1 VSFPSRPLNA
11 ETNTNNEAAM
21 KHSALVEA
29 RDHVVVDE
37 RLLAL
42 QRVVQSKTFTNAD
55 SMRHF
60 LEFIV
65 NRSIAG
71 RVDEIKEYTIATEV
85 LGRSYDFNPKS
96 DNIVRVQAHRL
107 RNKLAEYYSQEGT
120 HDPVRIFIPSGHY
133 YPEYHTHSPGQQIPS
148 IEPTPIDPDAAQTS
162 LTAKPNAPPARFS
175 ARLLWQPL
183 VLALLILNLLFVSYL
198 LLRPARKENTTKGQP
213 ALAESLTSLWQ
224 PFIATD
230 QPPLIVYS
238 NALFL
243 MSEEG
248 DLYRYYNDT
257 SHSFAMGAEVPS
269 VVGLERRGPIP
280 NRVGPLYYFDSYTGT
295 GEVIAMGR
303 IAELLSRS
311 GQNFLVKRSRIASYD
326 DVRNRNVI
334 FLGTSLE
341 DSILG
346 KLPVESDLVF
356 EEPTGHQFV
365 GRLLIRDRHP
375 GTGMPSTYQFQR
387 DERTKAL
394 QAEYALISLLPGV
407 TPNQYV
413 LVLAGL
419 STLGTQAATEFA
431 TSDKTMLALDQMRS
445 TVSDNTARSP
455 YFQALL
461 QIQIR
466 DGIAVKTNCLL
477 VRELHRSRP

>member
-1 VSFPSRPLNA
+1 LFEDPTIRSIEVPMKQTAIMNVEESF
-11 ETNTNNEAAM
+11 
-21 KHSALVEA
+21 
-29 RDHVVVDE
+29 VDE

-42 QRVVQSKTFTNAD
+42 RHVLQSETFSNAD
-55 SMRHF
+55 SMRNF

-65 NRSIAG
+65 EKSLAG

-85 LGRSYDFNPKS
+85 LGRSHDFDPKS

-107 RNKLAEYYSQEGT
+107 RKKLDEYYVQEGT
-120 HDPVRIFIPSGHY
+120 HDPVRILIPSGHY
-133 YPEYHTHSPGQQIPS
+133 YPEYHSNSTPPGIPS
-148 IEPTPIDPDAAQTS
+148 FEAVPPELDLAQASPIHEPD
-162 LTAKPNAPPARFS
+162 TAPARFW
-175 ARLLWQPL
+175 ARLSWQPF

-198 LLRPARKENTTKGQP
+198 LLRPARKENTTKNQT
-213 ALAESLTSLWQ
+213 ALTKSLTPLWQ

-269 VVGLERRGPIP
+269 VVGLERRGAIP
-280 NRVGPLYYFDSYTGT
+280 NHVGPLYYFDNYTGT

-341 DSILG
+341 DPILG

-407 TPNQYV
+407 TPNQSV

-419 STLGTQAATEFA
+419 STLGTQAAAEFA
-431 TSDKTMLALDQMRS
+431 TSDNTMQVLDQMRS

-477 VRELHRSRP
+477 VRELHSVVPNSPAK

>member
-1 VSFPSRPLNA
+1 
-11 ETNTNNEAAM
+11 
-21 KHSALVEA
+21 
-29 RDHVVVDE
+29 
-37 RLLAL
+37 
-42 QRVVQSKTFTNAD
+42 
-55 SMRHF
+55 
-60 LEFIV
+60 
-65 NRSIAG
+65 
-71 RVDEIKEYTIATEV
+71 
-85 LGRSYDFNPKS
+85 
-96 DNIVRVQAHRL
+96 
-107 RNKLAEYYSQEGT
+107 
-120 HDPVRIFIPSGHY
+120 
-133 YPEYHTHSPGQQIPS
+133 
-148 IEPTPIDPDAAQTS
+148 
-162 LTAKPNAPPARFS
+162 
-175 ARLLWQPL
+175 
-183 VLALLILNLLFVSYL
+183 
-198 LLRPARKENTTKGQP
+198 
-213 ALAESLTSLWQ
+213 
-224 PFIATD
+224 
-230 QPPLIVYS
+230 
-238 NALFL
+238 
-243 MSEEG
+243 
-248 DLYRYYNDT
+248 
-257 SHSFAMGAEVPS
+257 VPS
-269 VVGLERRGPIP
+269 VVGLERRGAIP

-375 GTGMPSTYQFQR
+375 GTGMPSSYQFQR
-387 DERTKAL
+387 DDRTKAL

-419 STLGTQAATEFA
+419 STLGTQAAAEFA

-445 TVSDNTARSP
+445 TVSDNSARSP

-477 VRELHRSRP
+477 VRELRRNRP

>member
-1 VSFPSRPLNA
+1 M
-11 ETNTNNEAAM
+11 E
-21 KHSALVEA
+21 HSAVIEVKDSFA
-29 RDHVVVDE
+29 DE

-42 QRVVQSKTFTNAD
+42 KHLLQSQTLSNAD

-65 NRSIAG
+65 EKSVAG

-85 LGRSYDFNPKS
+85 LGRSYDFDPKS

-107 RNKLAEYYSQEGT
+107 RKKLDEYYSQEGVD
-120 HDPVRIFIPSGHY
+120 DPVRISIPSGHY
-133 YPEYHTHSPGQQIPS
+133 YPEYQTNSAPRKIPSSEQIP
-148 IEPTPIDPDAAQTS
+148 PDPKVAQT
-162 LTAKPNAPPARFS
+162 LPIPQPHTAPARFW
-175 ARLLWQPL
+175 ARLSWQRL

-198 LLRPARKENTTKGQP
+198 LLRTKPKENTTKTQIV
-213 ALAESLTSLWQ
+213 LAESLTPLWQ

-269 VVGLERRGPIP
+269 VVGLERRGAPP
-280 NRVGPLYYFDSYTGT
+280 NRVGPLYYFDSYTGI

-356 EEPTGHQFV
+356 EEPKGHQFV
-365 GRLLIRDRHP
+365 GKLLIRDRHP
-375 GTGMPSTYQFQR
+375 DPGMPSTYQFQR

-419 STLGTQAATEFA
+419 STLGTQAAAEFA

-445 TVSDNTARSP
+445 TVSDNTARSS

-466 DGIAVKTNCLL
+466 DGIAVKINCLL

>member
-1 VSFPSRPLNA
+1 MEVKDSF
-11 ETNTNNEAAM
+11 
-21 KHSALVEA
+21 
-29 RDHVVVDE
+29 VDE
-37 RLLAL
+37 RLQAL
-42 QRVVQSKTFTNAD
+42 ERLLQSETFSNAD

-65 NRSIAG
+65 GKSVAG
-71 RVDEIKEYTIATEV
+71 CVDEIKEYTIATEV
-85 LGRSYDFNPKS
+85 LGRSHDFDPKS

-107 RNKLAEYYSQEGT
+107 RKKLDEYYSQEGA
-120 HDPVRIFIPSGHY
+120 HDPVRILIPSGHY
-133 YPEYHTHSPGQQIPS
+133 YPEYNTISSPQKTPD
-148 IEPTPIDPDAAQTS
+148 IEEMSRDLDLVQTS
-162 LTAKPNAPPARFS
+162 PVSKMETASAGFS
-175 ARLLWQPL
+175 TRLPWQWVAL
-183 VLALLILNLLFVSYL
+183 GLLILNLVLISYL
-198 LLRPARKENTTKGQP
+198 LLRSVRKERATKNQIP
-213 ALAESLTSLWQ
+213 LAESLTPLWQ
-224 PFIATD
+224 PFITTD

-280 NRVGPLYYFDSYTGT
+280 NVVGPLYYFDSYTGT

-303 IAELLSRS
+303 IAELLSQS
-311 GQNFLVKRSRIASYD
+311 GQNFLVKRSRIASYE

-356 EEPTGHQFV
+356 EEPTGRQFV

-375 GTGMPSTYQFQR
+375 FTGMPSTYQFRR

-394 QAEYALISLLPGV
+394 QAEFALISLLPGV

-419 STLGTQAATEFA
+419 STIGTQAAAEFA
-431 TSDKTMLALDQMRS
+431 TSDKNMLALDQMRATGS
-445 TVSDNTARSP
+445 SNAARSA

-461 QIQIR
+461 EIQIR

-477 VRELHRSRP
+477 VRELHRNQP

>member
-1 VSFPSRPLNA
+1 MKVEDSF
-11 ETNTNNEAAM
+11 
-21 KHSALVEA
+21 VE
-29 RDHVVVDE
+29 E

-42 QRVVQSKTFTNAD
+42 KHILESETFSNAG
-55 SMRHF
+55 SMRNF

-65 NRSIAG
+65 EKSLGG

-85 LGRSYDFNPKS
+85 LGRSHDFDPKS

-107 RNKLAEYYSQEGT
+107 RKKLDEYYGQEGT
-120 HDPVRIFIPSGHY
+120 HDPVRILIPSGHY
-133 YPEYHTHSPGQQIPS
+133 YPEYHTNSTPPGIPS
-148 IEPTPIDPDAAQTS
+148 FEPVPPEPDVGQTS
-162 LTAKPNAPPARFS
+162 PIPEPDTPARFG
-175 ARLLWQPL
+175 ARLSWQPF
-183 VLALLILNLLFVSYL
+183 VLALLILNLLFLSYL
-198 LLRPARKENTTKGQP
+198 LLRPAPKENTAKNQT
-213 ALAESLTSLWQ
+213 ALAKSLTPLWQ

-311 GQNFLVKRSRIASYD
+311 GQNFLVKRSRVASYD

-341 DSILG
+341 DPILG

-375 GTGMPSTYQFQR
+375 GTGMPATYQFQR

-407 TPNQYV
+407 TPNQFV

-419 STLGTQAATEFA
+419 STLGTQAAAEFA
-431 TSDKTMLALDQMRS
+431 TSDNTMQVLDQMRS

-477 VRELHRSRP
+477 VRELHPVVPNAPGK

>member
-1 VSFPSRPLNA
+1 
-11 ETNTNNEAAM
+11 
-21 KHSALVEA
+21 
-29 RDHVVVDE
+29 
-37 RLLAL
+37 
-42 QRVVQSKTFTNAD
+42 
-55 SMRHF
+55 MRHF
-60 LEFIV
+60 LKFIV
-65 NRSIAG
+65 EKSVAG

-85 LGRSYDFNPKS
+85 LGRSHDFDPKS
-96 DNIVRVQAHRL
+96 DNIIRVQAHRL
-107 RNKLAEYYSQEGT
+107 RKKLDEYYGQEGVD
-120 HDPVRIFIPSGHY
+120 DPVRISIPSGHY
-133 YPEYHTHSPGQQIPS
+133 YPEYQTNSVTQKIPP
-148 IEPTPIDPDAAQTS
+148 IEPVPPDPDVAQTS
-162 LTAKPNAPPARFS
+162 PIPKAHTAPARFWT
-175 ARLLWQPL
+175 RLSWQPL
-183 VLALLILNLLFVSYL
+183 VLAVLILNLVFVSYL
-198 LLRPARKENTTKGQP
+198 LLRPTRTDNTTKNQTP
-213 ALAESLTSLWQ
+213 LAESLTPLWQ

-269 VVGLERRGPIP
+269 VVGLERRGAIP
-280 NRVGPLYYFDSYTGT
+280 SRVGPLYYFDSYTGT

-375 GTGMPSTYQFQR
+375 GTGMPSTYEFQR

-419 STLGTQAATEFA
+419 STLGTQAAAEFA

-445 TVSDNTARSP
+445 TVSENTARSP

-466 DGIAVKTNCLL
+466 DGIAVKSNCLL

>member
-1 VSFPSRPLNA
+1 MSSPAQSLKGRTSPSNEGLREHPAVLEVRGSF
-11 ETNTNNEAAM
+11 E
-21 KHSALVEA
+21 
-29 RDHVVVDE
+29 DE

-42 QRVVQSKTFTNAD
+42 KHLVQSETFSNAD

-60 LEFIV
+60 LKFIV
-65 NRSIAG
+65 EKSLAG

-85 LGRSYDFNPKS
+85 LGRSYDFDPKS

-107 RNKLAEYYSQEGT
+107 RKKLDEYYSQEGVD
-120 HDPVRIFIPSGHY
+120 DPVRISIPSGHY
-133 YPEYHTHSPGQQIPS
+133 YPEFHTNSAPQKIPS
-148 IEPTPIDPDAAQTS
+148 IEQIPPEPDVAQTS
-162 LTAKPNAPPARFS
+162 PIPRPYTPPVRFW
-175 ARLLWQPL
+175 ARLPWRPL
-183 VLALLILNLLFVSYL
+183 VLTVLILNLLLVSYL
-198 LLRPARKENTTKGQP
+198 LLRSSSKQTTTKNQT
-213 ALAESLTSLWQ
+213 ALAESLNPLWQ

-269 VVGLERRGPIP
+269 VVGLERRGAIP
-280 NRVGPLYYFDSYTGT
+280 NGVGPLYYFDSYTGT

-303 IAELLSRS
+303 IAELLSRN

-375 GTGMPSTYQFQR
+375 GTGMPSTYEFQR

-407 TPNQYV
+407 TPNQYI

-419 STLGTQAATEFA
+419 STLGTQAAAEFA
-431 TSDKTMLALDQMRS
+431 TSEKNMPALDQMRP
-445 TVSDNTARSP
+445 TASDNTARSP

-477 VRELHRSRP
+477 VRELHRNRP

>member
-1 VSFPSRPLNA
+1 
-11 ETNTNNEAAM
+11 
-21 KHSALVEA
+21 
-29 RDHVVVDE
+29 
-37 RLLAL
+37 
-42 QRVVQSKTFTNAD
+42 
-55 SMRHF
+55 MRHF

-65 NRSIAG
+65 GKSVAG
-71 RVDEIKEYTIATEV
+71 CVDEIKEYTIATEV
-85 LGRSYDFNPKS
+85 LGRSHDFDPKS

-107 RNKLAEYYSQEGT
+107 RKKLDEYYSQEGA
-120 HDPVRIFIPSGHY
+120 HDPVRILIPSGHY
-133 YPEYHTHSPGQQIPS
+133 YPEYNTISSPQKTPD
-148 IEPTPIDPDAAQTS
+148 IEEMSRDLDLVQTS
-162 LTAKPNAPPARFS
+162 PVSKMETASAGFS
-175 ARLLWQPL
+175 TRLPWQWVAL
-183 VLALLILNLLFVSYL
+183 GLLILNLVLISYL
-198 LLRPARKENTTKGQP
+198 LLRSVRKERATKNQIP
-213 ALAESLTSLWQ
+213 LAESLTPLWQ
-224 PFIATD
+224 PFITTD

-280 NRVGPLYYFDSYTGT
+280 NVVGPLYYFDSYTGT

-303 IAELLSRS
+303 IAELLSQS
-311 GQNFLVKRSRIASYD
+311 GQNFLVKRSRIASYE

-356 EEPTGHQFV
+356 EEPTGRQFV

-375 GTGMPSTYQFQR
+375 FTGMPSTYQFRR

-394 QAEYALISLLPGV
+394 QAEFALISLLPGV

-419 STLGTQAATEFA
+419 STIGTQAAAEFA
-431 TSDKTMLALDQMRS
+431 TSDKNMLALDQMRATGS
-445 TVSDNTARSP
+445 SNAARSA

-461 QIQIR
+461 EIQIR

-477 VRELHRSRP
+477 VRELHRNQP

>member
-1 VSFPSRPLNA
+1 MSSPAESLERRTSPS
-11 ETNTNNEAAM
+11 NEVPM
-21 KHSALVEA
+21 KHPAVMEVKDSF
-29 RDHVVVDE
+29 VDE

-42 QRVVQSKTFTNAD
+42 QRVVQSKTFSNAD

-65 NRSIAG
+65 KRSIAG

-85 LGRSYDFNPKS
+85 LGRSYNFNPKS

-107 RNKLAEYYSQEGT
+107 RNKLDEYYSQEGT

-133 YPEYHTHSPGQQIPS
+133 YPEYDTHSPAQQIPS
-148 IEPTPIDPDAAQTS
+148 IEQMPIDPDVAQTS
-162 LTAKPNAPPARFS
+162 PTAKPNAAPARFS
-175 ARLLWQPL
+175 ARLSRQPL

-198 LLRPARKENTTKGQP
+198 LLRTARKENTTKGQP

-257 SHSFAMGAEVPS
+257 SHSFAMGAQVPS
-269 VVGLERRGPIP
+269 VIGLERRGPIP

-311 GQNFLVKRSRIASYD
+311 GKNFLVKRSRIASYD

-375 GTGMPSTYQFQR
+375 GTGMPPTYQFQR

-407 TPNQYV
+407 TPNQYI

-419 STLGTQAATEFA
+419 STLGTQAAAEFA
-431 TSDKTMLALDQMRS
+431 TSDKTMPALDQMRS

-461 QIQIR
+461 EIQIR

-477 VRELHRSRP
+477 VRELHRNRP